1 MKDYVRQN
9 KSAWEFN
16 AYEFWVEH
24 DGTPEERAR
33 KDLEDPVGMLKKYV
47 AYFDTYEGIRVAN
60 ICGSCGKKGHSAG
73 GSRRGGD
80 HIRHLGEKH
89 AVCPGNGGGGRRFR
103 RFCPG

>member
-33 KDLEDPVGMLKKYV
+33 RDLEDPVGMLKNMRRILIPMK
-47 AYFDTYEGIRVAN
+47 ESGLPI
-60 ICGSCGKKGHSAG
+60 SAAPAVKRPFRWRF
-73 GSRRGGD
+73 SARR
-80 HIRHLGEKH
+80 
-89 AVCPGNGGGGRRFR
+89 
-103 RFCPG
+103 